1 MFEHA
6 SSSGRAQGVTQP
18 GAPQACEKG
27 KTGANGA
34 FFLLVW
40 PAVLL
45 WGSARR
51 GSGDRRCSDP
61 ANCAA
66 CPGHRMFQWWPWVC
80 TQSLGH
86 QTRDSLL
93 LVPGSCP
100 GWGRGHGHPLASQ
113 RTQGARVSSP
123 SSFLCLVPSR
133 GDGSCANHS
142 GEGGAE
148 GASCP
153 FAWVISP
160 PDPHCWGLG
169 KWVQHG
175 EGASYCEVAQVR
187 AMERP
192 RAHGGAGGERAWR
205 ICAPARLQIPEPGL
219 RQVTGLRYLFWPP
232 FAWQRLHNATPAR
245 RLSRAPGEPSSVRGF
260 SSLLRSPGFKVCRI
274 YLHPS

>member
-6 SSSGRAQGVTQP
+6 SSSGRARGVTQP

-160 PDPHCWGLG
+160 PDLG
-169 KWVQHG
+169 DFPSRPALLG
-175 EGASYCEVAQVR
+175 TREVGSAR
-187 AMERP
+187 
-192 RAHGGAGGERAWR
+192 GGSE
-205 ICAPARLQIPEPGL
+205 
-219 RQVTGLRYLFWPP
+219 
-232 FAWQRLHNATPAR
+232 
-245 RLSRAPGEPSSVRGF
+245 
-260 SSLLRSPGFKVCRI
+260 LLRSGSGAGHGEAAGSRRCWR
-274 YLHPS
+274 